1 VKKYISIPPS
11 PPRLEGQM
19 QGKAE
24 PKAKERRE
32 VGDGNDAVVIG
43 NTSGDEDKEMLQQEF
58 QLRSRFSRARMPN
71 SSVIEKPSILEASL
85 LVTPRKPRN
94 MACKRAVKK
103 LKLSKATKQEVSTAI
118 RVAEY

>member
-1 VKKYISIPPS
+1 
-11 PPRLEGQM
+11 M

-43 NTSGDEDKEMLQQEF
+43 NTSDDEDKEMLQQEF

-71 SSVIEKPSILEASL
+71 SSVI
-85 LVTPRKPRN
+85 
-94 MACKRAVKK
+94 
-103 LKLSKATKQEVSTAI
+103 
-118 RVAEY
+118 